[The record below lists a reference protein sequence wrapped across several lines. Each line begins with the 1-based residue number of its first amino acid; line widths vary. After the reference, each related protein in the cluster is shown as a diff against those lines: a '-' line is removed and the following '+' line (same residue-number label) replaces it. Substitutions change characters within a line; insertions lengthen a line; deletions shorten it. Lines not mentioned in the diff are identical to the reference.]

1 MNKKILI
8 ICKAFYPE
16 NSPRA
21 FRAAELAKQFARD
34 GHSVTVVLP
43 DKGIDYS
50 EFCQK
55 HQIEVQSMG
64 KLTFPEINSSK
75 SGLSGLFLRVLRR
88 LLLQL
93 VEYPDIELMLKAK
106 RYLKKQKGYDLL
118 VSIAVPFPIHWG
130 VAWAW
135 HGKAPVAGTWVADC
149 GDPYMGNKTDSF
161 RKLFYFKY
169 LEKWFCRKADFI
181 TVPTSGSINGY
192 YQEFRNKIRVIPQ
205 GFDFNETRAE
215 ESFEKNPIPV
225 FAYAGGFIPGIRDPR
240 PFLKFL
246 AESEL
251 DYRFILYTNDNSLI
265 EPYIEASGNRIELRN
280 YIPRTELLKELRKM
294 DFLINFNNGTNVQTP
309 SKLIDYALTGRP
321 ILSLDSAKFEKD
333 VFMEFMEGNFEKRYV
348 ISDIDQYNIVNV
360 ARRFLGLAK

>member
-1 MNKKILI
+1 MRKSILI

-43 DKGIDYS
+43 DKGLDYS

-55 HQIEVQSMG
+55 HKIEVEYMG
-64 KLTFPEINSSK
+64 KLTFPEIDSSK
-75 SGLSGLFLRVLRR
+75 SGLNGLFLRILRR
-88 LLLQL
+88 LMLQV

-135 HGKAPVAGTWVADC
+135 PGKAPIAGTWVADC

-169 LEKWFCRKADFI
+169 LEKWFCRKADYI
-181 TVPTSGSINGY
+181 TVPTRGSIDGY
-192 YQEFRNKIRVIPQ
+192 YPEFHNKIKIIPQ
-205 GFDFNETRAE
+205 GFDFDETRTE
-215 ESFEKNPIPV
+215 EVFKKNPVPV

-246 AESEL
+246 TESDL
-251 DYRFILYTNDNSLI
+251 DYRFILYTNEGSLI
-265 EPYIEASGNRIELRN
+265 EPFLEPSKNRIELRN
-280 YIPRTELLKELRKM
+280 YIPRLELLKELRKM
-294 DFLINFNNGTNVQTP
+294 DFLINFNNGTSVQTP

-321 ILSLDSAKFEKD
+321 VLSIASGEFEKS
-333 VFMEFMEGNFEKRYV
+333 VFIEFLNGNFENRYV
-348 ISDIDQYNIVNV
+348 IEDIDQYNIKNV
-360 ARRFLGLAK
+360 ARRFLELAK